1 MDLQE
6 CREKLDVID
15 KKIVELF
22 EERMAV
28 SEEVARYK
36 EEHGLPVLDESR
48 EKQKLASV
56 RSLVKE
62 ENNKEA
68 AAQLFE
74 KIMELS
80 RARQEQ
86 IL

>member
-48 EKQKLASV
+48 EKQKLESV
-56 RSLVKE
+56 RSQVKE

>member
-15 KKIVELF
+15 EKIVELF
-22 EERMAV
+22 EERMTV

-62 ENNKEA
+62 ESNKEA

>member
-36 EEHGLPVLDESR
+36 AEHGLPVLDESR

-62 ENNKEA
+62 KSNKEA

-86 IL
+86 II

>member
-1 MDLQE
+1 MELQE

-62 ENNKEA
+62 KSNKEA

-86 IL
+86 II

>member
-62 ENNKEA
+62 KSNKEA

-86 IL
+86 II

>member
-22 EERMAV
+22 VERMAV

>member
-1 MDLQE
+1 MELQE

-22 EERMAV
+22 EERMSV

-36 EEHGLPVLDESR
+36 AEHGLPVLDESR

-86 IL
+86 II

>member
-36 EEHGLPVLDESR
+36 AEHGLPVLDESR

-86 IL
+86 II

>member
-86 IL
+86 II

>member
-62 ENNKEA
+62 KSNKEA

>member
-1 MDLQE
+1 MELQE

-36 EEHGLPVLDESR
+36 AEHGLPVLDESR

-62 ENNKEA
+62 KSNKEA

-86 IL
+86 II

>member
-36 EEHGLPVLDESR
+36 AKHGLPVLDESR

-62 ENNKEA
+62 KSNKEA

-86 IL
+86 II

>member
-36 EEHGLPVLDESR
+36 EEHGLLVLDESR
-48 EKQKLASV
+48 EKQKLESV

-62 ENNKEA
+62 KSNKEA
-68 AAQLFE
+68 TAQLFE

>member
-1 MDLQE
+1 MELQE

-36 EEHGLPVLDESR
+36 AEHGLPVLDESR

-86 IL
+86 II